1 LLSTRFEQ
9 PDHLTGSSLYYAACI
24 GFREAVRKLLDK
36 GADVNTWGGI
46 YGTPLRGAARF
57 GHKMTCAL
65 LIHRGAWLES
75 EDNYSGGTP
84 LNAFDGGPVQ
94 PRTIGL
100 DQSVQMT
107 KQLVWDLDQLVQHLD
122 RLFRY

>member
-1 LLSTRFEQ
+1 M
-9 PDHLTGSSLYYAACI
+9 PALTTE
-24 GFREAVRKLLDK
+24 EAVCFLDYL
-36 GADVNTWGGI
+36 VNDG
-46 YGTPLRGAARF
+46 RAQFDSVNKEVARNVVA
-57 GHKMTCAL
+57 H
-65 LIHRGAWLES
+65 
-75 EDNYSGGTP
+75 

-122 RLFRY
+122 RLFGLLVKTVYRV